1 MTERGSKDRKFYELD
16 PSESPGD
23 SGSVSAESRKEE
35 LAEYI
40 HDHII
45 GGRQTF
51 LSPFGRKSVLYCDH
65 TASGQS
71 LSFIEDFISQEVLPL
86 YGNTHT
92 TTSVTSLQTTLFR
105 HEARDIVRNS
115 CNASELDAV
124 IFTGSGTTGAVHKL
138 IKSLKLDSP
147 TVFVGPNEHHSNLLP
162 WREIGAAVV
171 NIRAN
176 QHGQTDLNH
185 LETELKTHRAIGDV
199 LVGCFTVASNV
210 TGVLE
215 DDLAVTSLLHKYGA
229 LSFWDYATAAPY
241 VNIDVNPKVA
251 SDPSGLCYKDAV
263 YFSVHKF
270 LGGVQTPGVLIAKK
284 SLFQNCVPDGA
295 GGGAVFYVTDSD
307 HRFLQEPEMREE
319 GGTPAIVESIRA
331 GLVFKLKQSVG
342 AEFIMQREERLR
354 RRFLTRFESNPNLL
368 ILGSSSGSQ
377 LALFSFLVRH
387 ATSGLFLH
395 HNYVVALLNDLFGL
409 QTRGGCACAGPAM
422 QSLLGLSRELVRS
435 YEAVLVEDSRLDR
448 VGLRRQGEHSQWEV
462 VRPGATRLN
471 LPWVSTEEELEFI
484 LSALELVADQ
494 GWKLL
499 PLYRFNNETGEW
511 RHRSNSV
518 FRDRRWL
525 GHVSFTAG
533 RLSFTSSPLSQ
544 VGEPAGSAEE
554 CLEAAREILSQA
566 GKLAAR
572 ETVPDQTVAFPEEV
586 ARLRWFLTPY
596 EAKCCLAGESLPAV
610 SVPFSPPHRPPP
622 PPAELSPACP
632 GSLSGRHQVSAATSA
647 NLQSAGPGTV
657 WAPDISSLSRG
668 ISVVGRQSTRRR
680 DQSNH
685 SSLART
691 SSVTVNGST
700 TVTVNG
706 REEETKDPAE
716 SLITVNGYKNVISVT
731 ADGSQQDEKSELNFD
746 EEEEETD
753 CDKKT
758 ELIND
763 VMENMKTQ
771 LTIKVP
777 EDESPDCQ
785 SGLCVIPGGV
795 RPDPVPPVPATC
807 TARWRTP
814 SKEVFKPFLEA
825 VGEFSMVKDGDRL
838 LVCLSGGKD
847 SLSLLHC
854 VRQYQYY
861 AASQG
866 INFNFGAVTVDPMS
880 SAYDPRPLIP
890 YLEQLGVDY
899 LYEQQDIMG
908 QALETNASSICAFCS
923 RMKRGRI
930 YSAARKNGYNVLA
943 LGQHLDDLTESFFM
957 SIFHNGRLRSMKASY
972 TNAEG
977 DLRIIRPLVYAR
989 EKHLRK
995 FAEGNKLPIIAENC
1009 PACFE
1014 APKERAR
1021 IKQLL
1026 AQQELLYPRLYWNLK
1041 TALYPVIRIDKTGL
1055 ESVVFGKNV
1064 EDDELQI

>member
-1 MTERGSKDRKFYELD
+1 MTERGSKDRKFYEID
-16 PSESPGD
+16 PSDTPGESA
-23 SGSVSAESRKEE
+23 VSAESRKEE
-35 LAEYI
+35 LTEYI

-45 GGRQTF
+45 GRSQTF
-51 LSPFGRKSVLYCDH
+51 LSPFGRKKVLYCDH

-115 CNASELDAV
+115 CNAGELDAV

-162 WREIGAAVV
+162 WREIGASVV
-171 NIRAN
+171 NIRAK
-176 QHGQTDLNH
+176 QHGQADLTH
-185 LETELKTHRAIGDV
+185 LESELKTHRAIGDV
-199 LVGCFTVASNV
+199 LVGCFTAASNV

-284 SLFQNCVPDGA
+284 SLFQNSVPEGA
-295 GGGAVFYVTDSD
+295 GGGAVFYVTDTD

-319 GGTPAIVESIRA
+319 GGTPAIVESVRA

-342 AEFIMQREERLR
+342 AEFIMQREEKLR
-354 RRFLTRFESNPNLL
+354 QRFIKRFENNPNLL
-368 ILGSSSGSQ
+368 ILGSRSGPQ
-377 LALFSFLVRH
+377 LAVFSFLVRH
-387 ATSGLFLH
+387 PATGLYLH
-395 HNYVVALLNDLFGL
+395 HNYVTALLNDLFGL
-409 QTRGGCACAGPAM
+409 QTRGGCACAGPLM
-422 QSLLGLSRELVRS
+422 QSLLGLSREQVRS

-448 VGLRRQGEHSQWEV
+448 IGLRRQGEHSQWEV

-471 LPWVSTEEELEFI
+471 LPWVSTEEELDLI
-484 LSALELVADQ
+484 LSALEQVVEQ

-499 PLYRFNNETGEW
+499 PQYRFNNETGEW
-511 RHRSNSV
+511 RHRTNSV

-525 GHVSFTAG
+525 GHVSFSSG
-533 RLSFTSSPLSQ
+533 QLSFTSSPLSQ
-544 VGEPAGSAEE
+544 VGQPESSARD
-554 CLEAAREILSQA
+554 CLAAAREVLSQA
-566 GKLAAR
+566 DKVAAR

-586 ARLRWFLTPY
+586 SRLRWFLTPY
-596 EAKCCLAGESLPAV
+596 EAKCCLTGESLPAV
-610 SVPFSPPHRPPP
+610 TVPFSPPV
-622 PPAELSPACP
+622 SPSQGEAVQPCP
-632 GSLSGRHQVSAATSA
+632 GSLSGRHHLSPSTTAT
-647 NLQSAGPGTV
+647 LQSAGSNTAWTPN
-657 WAPDISSLSRG
+657 ISNLTRG
-668 ISVVGRQSTRRR
+668 ISLVGRQSIRRLEP
-680 DQSNH
+680 

-691 SSVTVNGST
+691 SSVTVNGCT
-700 TVTVNG
+700 TVPVNG
-706 REEETKDPAE
+706 DQTKDPAE
-716 SLITVNGYKNVISVT
+716 SGITINGYKSVISVT
-731 ADGSQQDEKSELNFD
+731 AVAADEKSELNFE

-758 ELIND
+758 DLIND
-763 VMENMKTQ
+763 VMENMRSQ

-777 EDESPDCQ
+777 EDETADCQ

-795 RPDPVPPVPATC
+795 RPDPVPAVAEPS
-807 TARWRTP
+807 TAKWRTP

-825 VGEFSMVKDGDRL
+825 VAEFSMVKDGDRL

-854 VRQYQYY
+854 VKQYQYY
-861 AASQG
+861 AASRG
-866 INFNFGAVTVDPMS
+866 INFTFGAVTVDPMS

-890 YLEQLGVDY
+890 YLEQLGVEY

-908 QALETNASSICAFCS
+908 QALEANASSICAFCS

-930 YSAARKNGYNVLA
+930 YSAARKNNYNVLA

-989 EKHLRK
+989 EKQLRK

-1064 EDDELQI
+1064 DDDELQI

>member
-1 MTERGSKDRKFYELD
+1 M
-16 PSESPGD
+16 
-23 SGSVSAESRKEE
+23 
-35 LAEYI
+35 
-40 HDHII
+40 
-45 GGRQTF
+45 
-51 LSPFGRKSVLYCDH
+51 
-65 TASGQS
+65 
-71 LSFIEDFISQEVLPL
+71 
-86 YGNTHT
+86 
-92 TTSVTSLQTTLFR
+92 
-105 HEARDIVRNS
+105 RNS
-115 CNASELDAV
+115 CNAGELDAV

-162 WREIGAAVV
+162 WREIGASVV

-176 QHGQTDLNH
+176 QHGQADLNH
-185 LETELKTHRAIGDV
+185 LETELKTHRALGDV

-284 SLFQNCVPDGA
+284 SLFQNCVPEGA
-295 GGGAVFYVTDSD
+295 GGGAVFYVTDTD

-342 AEFIMQREERLR
+342 AEFILQREERLR
-354 RRFLTRFESNPNLL
+354 QRFTKRFENNPNLL
-368 ILGSSSGSQ
+368 ILGSSCGPQ
-377 LALFSFLVRH
+377 LAVFSFLVRH
-387 ATSGLFLH
+387 PGSGLYLH

-409 QTRGGCACAGPAM
+409 QTRGGCACAGPVM

-471 LPWVSTEEELEFI
+471 LPWVSTEQELDFI
-484 LSALELVADQ
+484 LSALEMVVEE

-499 PLYRFNNETGEW
+499 PQYRFNNETGEW
-511 RHRSNSV
+511 RHRTNSV

-525 GHVSFTAG
+525 GHVSFTSG
-533 RLSFTSSPLSQ
+533 KMTFTSNPLSQ
-544 VGEPAGSAEE
+544 VGQPEASAEE
-554 CLEAAREILSQA
+554 CLTVARDILSQA

-586 ARLRWFLTPY
+586 SRLRWFLTPY
-596 EAKCCLAGESLPAV
+596 EAKCCLSGDPLPAV
-610 SVPFSPPHRPPP
+610 SVPFSPPP
-622 PPAELSPACP
+622 SPRGEMAQAWP
-632 GSLSGRHQVSAATSA
+632 GSLSGRHHLSASTS
-647 NLQSAGPGTV
+647 NTLQSAGTKTADWTPN
-657 WAPDISSLSRG
+657 ISSLTRG
-668 ISVVGRQSTRRR
+668 ISLVGRQSIRRL
-680 DQSNH
+680 NP
-685 SSLART
+685 SSLPRT
-691 SSVTVNGST
+691 SSVTVNGCT
-700 TVTVNG
+700 TVPVNG
-706 REEETKDPAE
+706 GLEETKDPAE
-716 SLITVNGYKNVISVT
+716 SQITINGYKNVISVT
-731 ADGSQQDEKSELNFD
+731 ADDEKSELHFEE

-758 ELIND
+758 DLIKD

-777 EDESPDCQ
+777 EEESSDCQ

-795 RPDPVPPVPATC
+795 RPHPVPAVTS
-807 TARWRTP
+807 TAKWRTP

-825 VGEFSMVKDGDRL
+825 VAEFSMVKDGDRL

-854 VRQYQYY
+854 VKQYQYY
-861 AASQG
+861 AASRG
-866 INFNFGAVTVDPMS
+866 INFTFGAVTVDPMS

-890 YLEQLGVDY
+890 YLEQLGVEY
-899 LYEQQDIMG
+899 LYEQQDIMA
-908 QALETNASSICAFCS
+908 QALESNASSICAFCS

-972 TNAEG
+972 TNTEG
-977 DLRIIRPLVYAR
+977 DLRIIRPLVYVR
-989 EKHLRK
+989 EKQLRK

-1026 AQQELLYPRLYWNLK
+1026 AQQELLFPRLYWNLK

-1064 EDDELQI
+1064 DEDDELQI